1 MGALDFGII
10 VDGAVV
16 IVENAIRR
24 LAHAQ
29 HKHGRMLTKT
39 ERFHEVFAAAR
50 EARRPLIFGQLII
63 MVVYLPIFAL
73 TGVEGKMFHPMAF
86 TVVMALLGAMVL
98 SVTFVPAA
106 IAMFVT
112 GKVKEEEGVVMRTAR
127 LRYEPVLQWVL
138 GHRNI
143 AFSAAVALVVL
154 SGLLASRMGSEFIP
168 SLSEG
173 DFAMQAMR
181 VPGTS
186 LTQSVEMQQRLEKAV
201 IAQVPEV
208 ERMFARSGTAEIASD
223 PMPPNASDAYIM
235 LKPQDQWP
243 NPKKPRDELIAE
255 VQKAAAGV
263 PGSNYELSQPI
274 QLRFNELISGVRSD
288 VAVKVFG
295 DDMDVLNNTANKIAA
310 ALKAV
315 PGSSEVKVEQT
326 SGLPVLTINIDREK
340 AARYGLN
347 IADVQN
353 SIAIAVGGRQAG
365 TLYEGDR
372 RFDMVV
378 RLPETVRTDVAGMSS
393 LLIPVP
399 ANAAQGANQIGF
411 IPLSRSPIWTCNWA
425 EPNQPRERQTS
436 GYRQRQRSR
445 PRSGSFVEEA
455 TASLDKKVQIP
466 AGYWTTW
473 GGQFEQL
480 QSAAKRL
487 QIVVPVALLLVMTLL
502 FLMFNNLKDG
512 MLVFTGIPFA
522 LTGGVVALWLRDIP
536 LSISAGVGFIALS
549 GVAVLNGLVMIA
561 FIRGLREEGRTL
573 RQAVDEGALTR
584 LRPVLM
590 TALVAS
596 LGFIPMALATGTGA
610 EVQRPLATVVIG
622 GILSSTALTLLVLP
636 ALYHWAHRKDEDGDE
651 AEVVS

>member
-1 MGALDFGII
+1 
-10 VDGAVV
+10 
-16 IVENAIRR
+16 
-24 LAHAQ
+24 
-29 HKHGRMLTKT
+29 
-39 ERFHEVFAAAR
+39 
-50 EARRPLIFGQLII
+50 

-86 TVVMALLGAMVL
+86 TVVMALLGAMIL

-154 SGLLASRMGSEFIP
+154 SGVLASRMGSEFIP

-378 RLPETVRTDVAGMSS
+378 RLPETDRRSGYVQ

-411 IPLSRSPIWTCNWA
+411 IPLSQVANLDLQLG
-425 EPNQPRERQTS
+425 PNQISRENGKRLVIVS
-436 GYRQRQRSR
+436 ANVRGRDL
-445 PRSGSFVEEA
+445 GSFVEEPHHRTRRCKSLRA
-455 TASLDKKVQIP
+455 TGRLGGPVRAAAVGSQAP
-466 AGYWTTW
+466 ADRCSSR
-473 GGQFEQL
+473 L
-480 QSAAKRL
+480 AAGHDL
-487 QIVVPVALLLVMTLL
+487 VVPDVQQPEGRHAGLHRYSIRTHRWCC
-502 FLMFNNLKDG
+502 
-512 MLVFTGIPFA
+512 
-522 LTGGVVALWLRDIP
+522 GVVA
-536 LSISAGVGFIALS
+536 AGHPTVDLGRCRLHCTVRRCSTERPGDDCLHPRAK
-549 GVAVLNGLVMIA
+549 
-561 FIRGLREEGRTL
+561 EGRTL

-596 LGFIPMALATGTGA
+596 WASSRWLATGTGA

-622 GILSSTALTLLVLP
+622 GILSSALTLLVLP
-636 ALYHWAHRKDEDGDE
+636 ALYHWAHRKDEGE
-651 AEVVS
+651 RGRSG

>member
-1 MGALDFGII
+1 MP
-10 VDGAVV
+10 
-16 IVENAIRR
+16 R
-24 LAHAQ
+24 
-29 HKHGRMLTKT
+29 
-39 ERFHEVFAAAR
+39 R

-263 PGSNYELSQPI
+263 P
-274 QLRFNELISGVRSD
+274 
-288 VAVKVFG
+288 
-295 DDMDVLNNTANKIAA
+295 
-310 ALKAV
+310 
-315 PGSSEVKVEQT
+315 
-326 SGLPVLTINIDREK
+326 
-340 AARYGLN
+340 
-347 IADVQN
+347 
-353 SIAIAVGGRQAG
+353 
-365 TLYEGDR
+365 
-372 RFDMVV
+372 
-378 RLPETVRTDVAGMSS
+378 
-393 LLIPVP
+393 
-399 ANAAQGANQIGF
+399 
-411 IPLSRSPIWTCNWA
+411 
-425 EPNQPRERQTS
+425 
-436 GYRQRQRSR
+436 
-445 PRSGSFVEEA
+445 EA
-455 TASLDKKVQIP
+455 TTSCRS
-466 AGYWTTW
+466 
-473 GGQFEQL
+473 
-480 QSAAKRL
+480 QSNC
-487 QIVVPVALLLVMTLL
+487 V
-502 FLMFNNLKDG
+502 
-512 MLVFTGIPFA
+512 
-522 LTGGVVALWLRDIP
+522 
-536 LSISAGVGFIALS
+536 
-549 GVAVLNGLVMIA
+549 
-561 FIRGLREEGRTL
+561 
-573 RQAVDEGALTR
+573 
-584 LRPVLM
+584 
-590 TALVAS
+590 
-596 LGFIPMALATGTGA
+596 
-610 EVQRPLATVVIG
+610 
-622 GILSSTALTLLVLP
+622 ST
-636 ALYHWAHRKDEDGDE
+636 
-651 AEVVS
+651 S